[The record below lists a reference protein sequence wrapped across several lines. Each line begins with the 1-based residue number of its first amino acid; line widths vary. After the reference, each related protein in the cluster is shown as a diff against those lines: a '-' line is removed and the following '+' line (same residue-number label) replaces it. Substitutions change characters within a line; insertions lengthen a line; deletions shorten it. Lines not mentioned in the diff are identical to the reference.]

1 MNQDME
7 LWNRALQKWRD
18 QPRVVLGGLAVLL
31 ATVEV
36 LLDWTTWIQLN
47 ISLVYG
53 LPLILAAAAR
63 SRRLLWALTSFL
75 IGITFIV
82 YSMQIPPGLFSL
94 SEPFF
99 VNRVLSSAAMLLTAG
114 LGHIWIKA
122 TEQLDAQGRTLK
134 EQNEALKAANIELV
148 HHQELIANQNDE
160 LERRRREAE
169 EVSSRKSRL
178 LASVSHDIRQPINI
192 INLTAEVMLGLT
204 ENPALAV
211 LVQRLRSNAQ
221 SMTELISDL
230 LDMAQIDSGRIHL
243 NETVFVLND
252 LIAGQC
258 SELRVLAEAK
268 GLQLEAELLDQPTE
282 LRTDRSKLSRVLS
295 NLIGN
300 AVKFTEKGRVTVSAT
315 RSPDGDAL
323 ISVRDSGI
331 GIAPEQLDR
340 IFDEFA
346 QMHKPQRE
354 RTGWGLGLAICR
366 RLVDVLGG
374 AITVHSVPG
383 QGSVFTLTIPSRC
396 VVEVCDE
403 HPFHQ
408 ESKAAQHAHASTS
421 R

>member
-1 MNQDME
+1 ME
-7 LWNRALQKWRD
+7 LWNRALRKWHD
-18 QPRVVLGGLAVLL
+18 QPRVVLSVLAVLL

-36 LLDWTTWIQLN
+36 LLDSTTWIQLN

-63 SRRLLWALTSFL
+63 SRRLLWALTSVL

-82 YSMQIPPGLFSL
+82 YSTQIPSGVFSL
-94 SEPFF
+94 REPFF

-122 TEQLDAQGRTLK
+122 TEQLDAQRRTLK
-134 EQNEALKAANIELV
+134 ENNEALQAANLELV
-148 HHQELIANQNDE
+148 RHQELIANQNEE
-160 LERRRREAE
+160 LERRRRDAE
-169 EVSSRKSRL
+169 EASSRKSRL

-192 INLTAEVMLGLT
+192 INLTAEVMLGLA
-204 ENPALAV
+204 ENPALTV
-211 LVQRLRSNAQ
+211 LAQRLKSNAQ
-221 SMTELISDL
+221 AMTELISDL
-230 LDMAQIDSGRIHL
+230 LDMAQIDSGRIQL

-268 GLQLEAELLDQPTE
+268 GLQLEAELLDQPIE

-300 AVKFTEKGRVTVSAT
+300 AVKFTEKGRVIVSAS
-315 RSPDGDAL
+315 RSPTGDAL

-331 GIAPEQLDR
+331 GIAPERLDR

-346 QMHKPQRE
+346 QMHKPDKG

-366 RLVDVLGG
+366 RLVDVLGS

-383 QGSVFTLTIPSRC
+383 QGSVFTLTIPSRY
-396 VVEVCDE
+396 VVEVGAE
-403 HPFHQ
+403 HAFHQ
-408 ESKAAQHAHASTS
+408 GPKAAQHAHASTS
-421 R
+421 C

>member
-1 MNQDME
+1 ME
-7 LWNRALQKWRD
+7 SWNRALQRSRD
-18 QPRVVLGGLAVLL
+18 QPRLIFGVLAVSL
-31 ATVEV
+31 AALEV
-36 LLDWTTWIQLN
+36 VVDWTTWIQLN

-63 SRRLLWALTSFL
+63 SRRLLWALTGVL

-82 YSMQIPPGLFSL
+82 YSMQIPPALFSL
-94 SEPFF
+94 REPFF

-134 EQNEALKAANIELV
+134 ENNAALQAANIELIR
-148 HHQELIANQNDE
+148 HQELIANQNEE

-169 EVSSRKSRL
+169 EASSRKSRL

-192 INLTAEVMLGLT
+192 INLTAEVMLGLA
-204 ENPALAV
+204 ENPALTT
-211 LVQRLRSNAQ
+211 LVRRLKSNAQ

-243 NETVFVLND
+243 NETEFSLND
-252 LIAGQC
+252 LIAGHC
-258 SELRVLAEAK
+258 AELRVLAEAK
-268 GLQLEAELLDQPTE
+268 GLQLEVELLDQPIK
-282 LRTDRSKLSRVLS
+282 LRTDHGKLSRVLS

-300 AVKFTEKGRVTVSAT
+300 AVKFTEKGRVTVSAST
-315 RSPDGDAL
+315 SADGDAL
-323 ISVRDSGI
+323 IIVRDTGTGI
-331 GIAPEQLDR
+331 PPEQLDR

-346 QMHKPQRE
+346 QMHKPDKSRS
-354 RTGWGLGLAICR
+354 GWGLGLAICR
-366 RLVDVLGG
+366 RLIDMLEGSIAVE
-374 AITVHSVPG
+374 SVPG
-383 QGSVFTLTIPSRC
+383 EGSTFTLTIPSRY
-396 VVEVCDE
+396 VVDVSDK

-408 ESKAAQHAHASTS
+408 DSKPAQQAHATTA

>member
-1 MNQDME
+1 ME
-7 LWNRALQKWRD
+7 LWNRALQKSRRR
-18 QPRVVLGGLAVLL
+18 PRLMLGMLAVLL
-31 ATVEV
+31 AAVEAT
-36 LLDWTTWIQLN
+36 LDWTTWIELN

-63 SRRLLWALTSFL
+63 SRRLLWTLTGVL

-82 YSMQIPPGLFSL
+82 YSIQIPPGVFSL

-99 VNRVLSSAAMLLTAG
+99 VNRVLSMTAMLLTAG
-114 LGHIWIKA
+114 LSHIWINA
-122 TEQLDAQGRTLK
+122 TEQLDKQGRTLK
-134 EQNEALKAANIELV
+134 EQNDALKTANIELV
-148 HHQELIANQNDE
+148 RHQELIANQNEE

-192 INLTAEVMLGLT
+192 INLTAEVMLGLS
-204 ENPALAV
+204 ENPALAA
-211 LVQRLRSNAQ
+211 LAQRLKSNAQ

-243 NETVFVLND
+243 NETTFSLNE
-252 LIAGQC
+252 LVATQC

-268 GLQLEAELLDQPTE
+268 GLQLQTELAAQPIE
-282 LRTDRSKLSRVLS
+282 LRTDRAKLSRVLS

-300 AVKFTEKGRVTVSAT
+300 AVKFTETGRVTVSAT
-315 RSPDGDAL
+315 CSPAGDAL
-323 ISVRDSGI
+323 ITVHDTGI
-331 GIAPEQLDR
+331 GIPPEQLDR

-346 QMHKPQRE
+346 QIHKPEKGRM
-354 RTGWGLGLAICR
+354 GWGLGLPICR
-366 RLVDVLGG
+366 RLVDILGS

-383 QGSVFTLTIPSRC
+383 QGSVFTLTIPAQY
-396 VVEVCDE
+396 VVGVCDE
-403 HPFHQ
+403 HTFHRQ
-408 ESKAAQHAHASTS
+408 STGARHSHASAA